1 MKRLLVCDDDRSTR
15 FVIKR
20 LLAKAGEW
28 HVVDCAD
35 GRDAL
40 QIVAREPFD
49 VMLLDIEMPCVDGV
63 EVLEAV
69 RNKAATRNLPVI
81 MLSRERREA
90 IVRRLIGLGISGYIL
105 KPVRPERLSAAL
117 EPFRPAAQPIVR

>member
-1 MKRLLVCDDDRSTR
+1 MTRLLVCDDDRSTR

-20 LLAKAGEW
+20 LLSKGGEW
-28 HVVDCAD
+28 HVVDCAG
-35 GRDAL
+35 GREAL
-40 QIVAREPFD
+40 EIVAREPFNA
-49 VMLLDIEMPCVDGV
+49 MLLDIEMPCVDGV

-69 RNKAATRNLPVI
+69 RNTAATRNLPVI

-105 KPVRPERLSAAL
+105 KPVRPDRLWAAL
-117 EPFRPAAQPIVR
+117 EPFRQAGPPIVR